1 MRITL
6 LISVIVGL
14 IAEGPAEFGGKVR
27 ERLRQ
32 SGVPLPQ
39 LREQPRV
46 NTLAARGELSKAL
59 LSEAD
64 GSWWSRKQLTQ
75 QLEELHM
82 APPVA
87 TSPRRIQGAQI
98 HVLHLLTNSLPYT
111 NSGYTQRSHAV
122 LRALKARGV
131 PVQAV
136 TRLAYPLVV
145 GKWPRSEKELIDGVT
160 YHRLLPSFYPAT
172 VRKRHAKSVDK
183 LVGMVCEQQFSVIHT
198 TTNFP
203 NAIVASGVA
212 QRCGI
217 PWVYEVRGELE
228 RTWLS
233 RLPVEFQEEA
243 EQSEFYRLARAQETA
258 YASAADA
265 VVVLSEISRAQLI
278 QRGVDADKIH
288 VIPNAMDE
296 ELLTVQCDQH
306 QLREELG
313 LPMDKKIVGSV
324 TSVVDYE
331 GLDVLIESL
340 QYLPEDVMALIVG
353 DGTAKPALEQL
364 AVDIGVDDRVIFAGR
379 KPASEIT
386 RWYGLLDVFV
396 VPRHDTLVCR
406 TVTPL
411 KALQAQALGIPVIAS
426 DLPALREVTGGV
438 ESYAPAGDAQAFAE
452 AIKDVKK
459 TDAGMQWAAT
469 RTWSMAAEKYEA
481 LYRSLM

>member
-6 LISVIVGL
+6 LLSGAFGL
-14 IAEGPAEFGGKVR
+14 FIKGPVEFGEKVR

-32 SGVPLPQ
+32 SGVSLPR
-39 LREQPRV
+39 LWRAPRV
-46 NTLAARGELSKAL
+46 STWASRGELSKAL
-59 LSEAD
+59 REEA
-64 GSWWSRKQLTQ
+64 GGNRILRKRLTE

-82 APPVA
+82 APPVV
-87 TSPRRIQGAQI
+87 TSPRRAPGAQI

-122 LRALKARGV
+122 LRALNARGV

-145 GKWPRSEKELIDGVT
+145 GKWPRSDRELIDGVT

-172 VRKRHAKSVDK
+172 VRKRHEKSVDK
-183 LVGMVCEQQFSVIHT
+183 LVEMVREQQFSVIHT

-203 NAIVASGVA
+203 NAIVASRVA

-217 PWVYEVRGELE
+217 PWVYEMRGELE

-233 RLPVEFQEEA
+233 RLPVELQEEA

-265 VVVLSEISRAQLI
+265 VVALSEISRAQLI
-278 QRGVDADKIH
+278 ERGVDAEKIH

-296 ELLTVQCDQH
+296 DLLDITCDQR

-313 LPMDKKIVGSV
+313 LPVDKKIVGSV

-331 GLDVLIESL
+331 GLDMLIRSL
-340 QYLPEDVMALIVG
+340 THLPDDVMVLIVG

-364 AVDIGVDDRVIFAGR
+364 AAESGVADRVIFVGR
-379 KPASEIT
+379 KPTSEIT
-386 RWYGLLDVFV
+386 RWYGVLDAFT

-438 ESYAPAGDAQAFAE
+438 ESYVPAGDAKALAE
-452 AIKDVKK
+452 AIEGVKK
-459 TDAGMQWAAT
+459 TDSGRRWAAT
-469 RTWSMAAEKYEA
+469 RTWSMAAEKYEL